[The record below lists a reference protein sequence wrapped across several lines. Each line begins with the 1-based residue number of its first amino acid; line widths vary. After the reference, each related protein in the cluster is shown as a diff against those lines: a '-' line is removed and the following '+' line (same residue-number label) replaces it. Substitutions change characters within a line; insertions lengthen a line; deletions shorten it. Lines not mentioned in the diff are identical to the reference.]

1 MATTASGINLTQPQ
15 DFGIIEE
22 TTTDRKDLA
31 TIHNNC

>member
-1 MATTASGINLTQPQ
+1 MNLTHPQ

-31 TIHNNC
+31 TIHSNR